1 MDVKELYQKLIF
13 DHGTNPRNRF
23 RLKSFNRDAIGF
35 NRLCGDQV
43 HVFISLAGDI
53 IKEVSFEGEGC
64 AICIAASSVMTEVLK
79 NKSEKNA
86 IVIAQFFNKL
96 IKNKNEPVPA
106 ILDKEDQAKLNS
118 FISVGEFPMRIK
130 CATLPWIAAETAI
143 ENNTT
148 EINIE

>member
-13 DHGTNPRNRF
+13 DHGTNPRNRLQ
-23 RLKSFNRDAIGF
+23 LKSFNRDAIGF

-86 IVIAQFFNKL
+86 VVIAQFFTKI

>member
-13 DHGTNPRNRF
+13 DHGTNPRNRLQ
-23 RLKSFNRDAIGF
+23 LKSFNRDAIGS

-64 AICIAASSVMTEVLK
+64 AICIAASSVMTEVVK

-130 CATLPWIAAETAI
+130 CATLPWIAAESAI
-143 ENNTT
+143 KNNTT

>member
-13 DHGTNPRNRF
+13 DHGTNPRNRLQ
-23 RLKSFNRDAIGF
+23 LKSFNRDAIGF

-86 IVIAQFFNKL
+86 VVIAQFFTKL

>member
-13 DHGTNPRNRF
+13 DHGINPRNRL
-23 RLKSFNRDAIGF
+23 RLKSFNRDAIEF

-86 IVIAQFFNKL
+86 VVIAQFFNKL

-106 ILDKEDQAKLNS
+106 ILGKEDQVKLNS